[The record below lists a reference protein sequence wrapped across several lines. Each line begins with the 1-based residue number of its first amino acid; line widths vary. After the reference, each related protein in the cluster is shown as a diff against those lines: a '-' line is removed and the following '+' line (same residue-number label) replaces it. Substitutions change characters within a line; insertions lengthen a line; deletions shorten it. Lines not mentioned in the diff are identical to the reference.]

1 MIAKKLTNREVL
13 HLEQKLAL
21 TFPPVLPHPEFQAA
35 LYQKLMQAS
44 LPTAVEKRQQR
55 VRYGLI
61 AAIGVYSSLMMLLT
75 VARGIVS
82 VLGVAKAI
90 KTLRSETR
98 VKKLPPA
105 LQAGA

>member
-1 MIAKKLTNREVL
+1 MIGKKLTNREVL
-13 HLEQKLAL
+13 HLEQTLAL

-35 LYQKLMQAS
+35 LYQKLMQAP
-44 LPTAVEKRQQR
+44 LPTAVEKRQQH

-61 AAIGVYSSLMMLLT
+61 TAIGIYSSLMMLFT
-75 VARGIVS
+75 VTRGIVS

-90 KTLRSETR
+90 KTLRNETQQ
-98 VKKLPPA
+98 KKLPPA